1 MTKYILSF
9 LLIPLLLQAR
19 TVSIDTIMPQNV
31 QKETGVNELTPKQ
44 QTALALWLE
53 DHIDK
58 TTTAK
63 INKSTLTISQ
73 NIDNGTYLILSD
85 GSMWQ
90 IDPTTKNV
98 SSVWLLPFP
107 IKLRRSSV
115 KAYPTQIIDKN
126 SGVYVNA
133 LRIEKMPSGTIK
145 SKSRKDAS
153 ALH

>member
-9 LLIPLLLQAR
+9 LLIPFLLHAR
-19 TVSIDTIMPQNV
+19 TVSIDSVMPQNI

-63 INKSTLTISQ
+63 INNKTLSISQ

-85 GSMWQ
+85 GTVWQ

-107 IKLRRSSV
+107 VKLRRSSV

-133 LRIEKMPSGTIK
+133 LRIEKIPTAFVK
-145 SKSRKDAS
+145 SKTRKDAS
-153 ALH
+153 ALS